1 MAFHKLKL
9 NQVFGISPNIPEHTY
24 VDRNNLDQKF
34 NYLVDSG
41 SHLVIHGASKQGKT
55 VLRRKNLPDKK
66 CIKVQCTNRTDIG
79 HIYSEIIR
87 QAKVKIPTEVTN
99 QFSGSAEG
107 KGTVPG
113 FELKG
118 GLNVGKQEKHGFQGF
133 SLDNIN
139 YIAEVI
145 QKTNKKV
152 VIEDFHYLST
162 EIRKKLSFDLKVFWD
177 CSVSFII
184 MGVWSEDNI
193 LSYYNGDLSGRI
205 EEIDVRWKNEELEKV
220 LEMGERK
227 LQISF
232 SDKIKKSILDDSNG
246 NVGLLQF
253 IAGKVCLASGIT
265 DNNSRSNRTIS
276 NINSLG
282 NCRLQIC
289 KDLVPRYRLF
299 SEKFSRGF
307 KNEATQPIYE
317 SLLNICMKASDEEL
331 RLGIHKDIIG
341 ERLKHL
347 NIEVNSPLSNYL
359 KRIDNLQ
366 SISGV
371 SPIVLSYNTDSQKV
385 QLVDYDLLFFR
396 KYIG

>member
-1 MAFHKLKL
+1 ML
-9 NQVFGISPNIPEHTY
+9 
-24 VDRNNLDQKF
+24 
-34 NYLVDSG
+34 DSG

-55 VLRRKNLPDKK
+55 MLRRKNLPDGK
-66 CIKVQCTNRTDIG
+66 CIKVQCTNRTDIS

-87 QAKVKIPTEVTN
+87 HAKVNVSTEITNKI
-99 QFSGSAEG
+99 SGSADA

-113 FELKG
+113 LELKG
-118 GLNVGKQEKHGFQGF
+118 VLNIGRQEKHGFQGF

-152 VIEDFHYLST
+152 VIEDFHYLSK
-162 EIRKKLSFDLKVFWD
+162 EVKEKLSFDLKVFRD

-193 LSYYNGDLSGRI
+193 LSYYNRDLSRRI

-232 SDKIKKSILDDSNG
+232 SDNIKKSILDDSNG
-246 NVGLLQF
+246 NVGLLQL

-276 NINSLG
+276 NINSLA
-282 NCRLQIC
+282 NCR
-289 KDLVPRYRLF
+289 
-299 SEKFSRGF
+299 
-307 KNEATQPIYE
+307 
-317 SLLNICMKASDEEL
+317 
-331 RLGIHKDIIG
+331 
-341 ERLKHL
+341 
-347 NIEVNSPLSNYL
+347 
-359 KRIDNLQ
+359 
-366 SISGV
+366 
-371 SPIVLSYNTDSQKV
+371 
-385 QLVDYDLLFFR
+385 
-396 KYIG
+396 